1 MSTIMQDGGTRERR
15 GVIFQHIMIVDIGCV
30 NMAYSISQIID
41 EFFLFLAILD
51 NNKFF
56 ILNKFFLNNNTDW

>member
-1 MSTIMQDGGTRERR
+1 MQDGGTRERR

-56 ILNKFFLNNNTDW
+56 ILNKFFLNNNTD

>member
-56 ILNKFFLNNNTDW
+56 ILNKFFLNNNTD